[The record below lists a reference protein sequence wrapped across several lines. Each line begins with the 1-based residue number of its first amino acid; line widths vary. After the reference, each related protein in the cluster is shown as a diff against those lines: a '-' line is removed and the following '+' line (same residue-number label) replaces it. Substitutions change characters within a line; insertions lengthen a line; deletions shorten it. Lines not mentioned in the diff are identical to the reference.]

1 MDAATSAIVAP
12 WAQYGILGSVVLA
25 LGVVVIFQWRHI
37 NDLVAAH
44 MADVKAC
51 ADRYAD
57 LMGKKIESDNALTN
71 VIERIGDRIK

>member
-1 MDAATSAIVAP
+1 MDAAATAIVAP

-25 LGVVVIFQWRHI
+25 LGVVVVFQWRHI
-37 NDLVAAH
+37 NYVVAAH

-57 LMGKKIESDNALTN
+57 LMTKKIESDNALTN